1 MPGIPE
7 FWIFGLWFT
16 VGAFFVLR
24 LQMCFFS
31 SLIKTANKEIA
42 KPAFKHFLNFSLSLN
57 ILSSLSS
64 FNKWGCHMEKCA
76 NYCFASAGVAAGW
89 DCGQRS
95 SNHLGKFFT
104 EGWSMSSATYF
115 LYQYC
120 SRATCQCCQWRG
132 HKFIFLVKKT
142 FHIFSHATLTGIF
155 PAFICLSTGFLVSF
169 ADKETSGTGLSW
181 ELSAVLLCLMKQSS

>member
-1 MPGIPE
+1 MPIHDFTWNSVIGFRGKEKKIKEKQRRKKMPGIPE

-115 LYQYC
+115 
-120 SRATCQCCQWRG
+120 
-132 HKFIFLVKKT
+132 FI
-142 FHIFSHATLTGIF
+142 S
-155 PAFICLSTGFLVSF
+155 
-169 ADKETSGTGLSW
+169 
-181 ELSAVLLCLMKQSS
+181 VL